1 MTCISPF
8 RCPNDCLCVGF
19 TVTCSESKNESL
31 IIPEITR
38 MLDISG
44 NSEAFHH
51 ISFDEKYVQ
60 YLVHLNLSACAIRNI
75 SASNFAFMK
84 NLIVL
89 DLSRNYLTSLPSRLF
104 ASQTRLQI
112 LKIENNLELLSVEEE
127 AFDGLESLT
136 HLPLSDLLIFH
147 ISKRAFALLDLD
159 TLDLSRNYIHHCE
172 DNAFEALSVDNL
184 YLNETDIVEFSS
196 GLFEGVVYTEKLVAK
211 AYKFCCVKPYFLHED
226 NCFPHK
232 DEFSSC
238 EDLMRNDILRPLL
251 WIIGLLALTGN
262 TLAFIYR
269 LYDSKRMKI
278 GYGIFVANLAI
289 SDFLMGIYLIIIAS
303 ADMYYR
309 GSYIFNDEAW
319 RHGWLCQMAG
329 VFATLSSEASV
340 LFIGLITLD
349 RLLVIK
355 YPFGDYRMTQKPSWI
370 FASASWF
377 ISLFVSLFPIVFTP
391 FRGEFYAKS
400 GVCLALPLTR
410 DRSTGWLYSFIL
422 SIVFNL
428 SCVILIV
435 IGQWS
440 IFNEV
445 TSSSKKTLGRR
456 KMNRKKELRVAR
468 NLLLVAFTDFM
479 CWFPIGMLGKAT
491 VKLCNIRPH
500 LDFEKI
506 TDIYVSA
513 KRRKREAHG
522 PQCSPE

>member
-1 MTCISPF
+1 MPC
-8 RCPNDCLCVGF
+8 RCPDDCYCVGL
-19 TVTCSESKNESL
+19 TVTCSESREKHKNERL
-31 IIPEITR
+31 IIPVTTR
-38 MLDISG
+38 MIDISG

-51 ISFDEKYVQ
+51 ISFDETYVQ
-60 YLVHLNLSACAIRNI
+60 YIVHLNVSACAISNI
-75 SASNFAFMK
+75 SAATFIFMK

-89 DLSRNYLTSLPSRLF
+89 DLSRNHLTSIPSRLF
-104 ASQTRLQI
+104 TSQTRLKI
-112 LKIENNLELLSVEEE
+112 LKIENNLELLSIEEE
-127 AFDGLESLT
+127 AFVGLESVT
-136 HLPLSDLLIFH
+136 HLPLSHLQIH
-147 ISKRAFALLDLD
+147 HVSKRAFASLDVD

-184 YLNETDIVEFSS
+184 YLNETDIMEFSS

-211 AYKFCCVKPYFLHED
+211 AYKFCCVRPYFLHED

-238 EDLMRNDILRPLL
+238 EDLMRNDILRPLV
-251 WIIGLLALTGN
+251 WIIGLLSLVGN

-289 SDFLMGIYLIIIAS
+289 SDLIMGIYLIIIAS

-309 GSYIFNDEAW
+309 GSYIFNDEDW

-355 YPFGDYRMTQKPSWI
+355 YPFGDYRMTQRPSWI

-377 ISLFVSLFPIVFTP
+377 IALFVSLFPIAFTP
-391 FRGEFYAKS
+391 FRGKFYSKS

-410 DRSTGWLYSFIL
+410 DRPTGWLYSFIL
-422 SIVFNL
+422 FIVFNL
-428 SCVILIV
+428 SFVILIV

-440 IFNEV
+440 IFSEV
-445 TSSSKKTLGRR
+445 TSASKKTLGRS

-479 CWFPIGMLGKAT
+479 CWFPIGMLGKTT
-491 VKLCNIRPH
+491 VKLCKILPH
-500 LDFEKI
+500 FGL
-506 TDIYVSA
+506 
-513 KRRKREAHG
+513 
-522 PQCSPE
+522 